1 MNWVNGEV
9 ITAERNMTDNVPIHH
24 PVILFHD
31 AFTLSTTYASSP
43 NDRSALLGFFAFFFV
58 PFFVLPSSLSSS
70 GSPTAFRLPVD
81 GLNPALDDENER
93 LGVLVL
99 LGGASLREGIG
110 FSSSLLETTLSGSGS
125 GARPLSDNHAFALGQ
140 ILLIEL

>member
-9 ITAERNMTDNVPIHH
+9 ITAERNTTDNVPIHH

-43 NDRSALLGFFAFFFV
+43 NDRSALLGFFAFFFA

-99 LGGASLREGIG
+99 LDGGASLREGIG
-110 FSSSLLETTLSGSGS
+110 FSSSLLEMTLSGSGS
-125 GARPLSDNHAFALGQ
+125 GARPLSDNHAFVLDS
-140 ILLIEL
+140 